1 MKLKQLTSKFNDCGC
16 VIIADKEKSILELN
30 RIEVINF
37 FEKYGVVLFK
47 GFRNLKNELIN
58 FTNNYS
64 ISYANDA
71 QRRERKMNSDKL
83 HGVDEGKM
91 EMPMHSEA
99 SYSPSWP
106 EIVWF
111 YCELAPKKSGKT
123 TICDGKEIFK
133 RLSLK
138 SKNFFMKNQ
147 ILYNL
152 KIPFNN
158 KSAANKLKDSVDRPW
173 FIESQG
179 IYDTKINFSTN
190 QVSMK
195 QKKYAVQPTRLTEEL
210 AFCNHLQIVLDR
222 DPQLISMSLEDE
234 TEIPE
239 DLMNEVK
246 QITKDLTVEINWEDN
261 DFVMIDNRRFMHGRT
276 AILENE
282 KREIINI
289 QTLKSNFGYGESKNL
304 NR

>member
-195 QKKYAVQPTRLTEEL
+195 QKNMQ
-210 AFCNHLQIVLDR
+210 FNLQD
-222 DPQLISMSLEDE
+222 
-234 TEIPE
+234 
-239 DLMNEVK
+239 
-246 QITKDLTVEINWEDN
+246 
-261 DFVMIDNRRFMHGRT
+261 
-276 AILENE
+276 
-282 KREIINI
+282 
-289 QTLKSNFGYGESKNL
+289 
-304 NR
+304 